1 MHPGYIYICI
11 YSTKKLIERNAEY
24 QQKENT
30 DPYE

>member
-1 MHPGYIYICI
+1 MHPGYIYVYIVR
-11 YSTKKLIERNAEY
+11 KKLIERNAEY